1 MMDETI
7 QGLSELQ
14 SNLEWLLR
22 KDLLEE
28 LVNLLELLQKSYIHI
43 YEERLETRSEDC
55 ALVLKA
61 KELFEKLQKDN
72 IISKINTIARLI
84 EQYRGE

>member
-1 MMDETI
+1 MGAI
-7 QGLSELQ
+7 QDLSELK
-14 SNLEWLLR
+14 SNLEWLLH
-22 KDLLEE
+22 KEMLEE

-61 KELFEKLQKDN
+61 KELFDKLQKDN
-72 IISKINTIARLI
+72 IIGKINSIAKLI
-84 EQYRGE
+84 EKYRGE